1 MLQNAG
7 GGEEKR
13 QFNPQTNSLLYDED
27 FSQEPVFLGRA
38 GRGMTG
44 YPMGSSSSML
54 IMVLLS
60 GVKLVGLWI
69 DWRCFCLVPVLH
81 SSYQGIGNSVLMYF
95 GIGFVALALKSR
107 LWC

>member
-1 MLQNAG
+1 MNPYAPSDQTSILQQNP
-7 GGEEKR
+7 GGERGIKQ

-60 GVKLVGLWI
+60 GVKLVGLWM
-69 DWRCFCLVPVLH
+69 D
-81 SSYQGIGNSVLMYF
+81 
-95 GIGFVALALKSR
+95 
-107 LWC
+107 